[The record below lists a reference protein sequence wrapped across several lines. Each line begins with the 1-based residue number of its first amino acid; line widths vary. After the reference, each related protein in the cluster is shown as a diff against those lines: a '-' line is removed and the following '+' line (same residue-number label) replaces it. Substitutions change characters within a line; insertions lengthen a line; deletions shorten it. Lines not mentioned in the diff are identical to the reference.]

1 MNKPVYLRLSILD
14 LNKTVIYEFWYY
26 YVKLKYGENIKRCYI
41 NTDSYIVQVKTV
53 NIYKDIAENVETRFD
68 SSNFELGR
76 PLPNWTISDQTIAT
90 ERKNKQVIRLTRL
103 KKQKAQKRVL

>member
-1 MNKPVYLRLSILD
+1 MNKPVYLGLSILD

-26 YVKLKYGENIKRCYI
+26 YVKLKYVENIKCCYI

-53 NIYKDIAENVETRFD
+53 NISKDIAENVETRFD

-76 PLPNWTISDQTIAT
+76 PLPNRTISDQTIAT